1 MQTQQIW
8 TLSQAQD
15 LLGFMASSCSGAIWH
30 RAQPDGSAALLDR
43 LLEEIGE
50 FGQDLTP
57 EQVAPTL
64 KKALPDSFWRDP
76 LGSDWLTDVVELCRV
91 FCQEIGASACRVQL
105 HQDRPCVRF
114 HADNVPVRLV
124 CAYRGPGTLWLT
136 EDNLDLVAA
145 ETRGTNNHAIARRVE
160 DVRQL
165 HEWEVLVMKGR
176 ASNAIPLYHKSPEPR
191 PGDPKSLVLKLDVIS
206 AGG

>member
-8 TLSQAQD
+8 TLSRAQD
-15 LLGFMASSCSGAIWH
+15 LMGFMASSCSGAIWH
-30 RAQPDGSAALLDR
+30 RNPADGSAALLDR
-43 LLEEIGE
+43 LLEVVGE
-50 FGQDLTP
+50 FDQDLAP
-57 EQVAPTL
+57 EQVELRL
-64 KKALPDSFWRDP
+64 KEFLPDTFLRNKFA
-76 LGSDWLTDVVELCRV
+76 GDWLKDVVELCRV
-91 FCQEIGASACRVQL
+91 FCQEMGASACRVQL
-105 HQDRPCVRF
+105 DQDRPCLRF

-136 EDNLDLVAA
+136 EDNLNRAAA
-145 ETRGTNNHAIARRVE
+145 ETRGTHNQAIALRAE

-165 HEWEVLVMKGR
+165 NEWDVLVMKGK